1 MDYKAFSVFITYKIL
16 NILLA
21 DMFYHFILPGID
33 YDQAAFNEIAILN
46 LDQLAL
52 ISLSK
57 HCNLP

>member
-1 MDYKAFSVFITYKIL
+1 M
-16 NILLA
+16 
-21 DMFYHFILPGID
+21 PGID

-57 HCNLP
+57 YCNLP